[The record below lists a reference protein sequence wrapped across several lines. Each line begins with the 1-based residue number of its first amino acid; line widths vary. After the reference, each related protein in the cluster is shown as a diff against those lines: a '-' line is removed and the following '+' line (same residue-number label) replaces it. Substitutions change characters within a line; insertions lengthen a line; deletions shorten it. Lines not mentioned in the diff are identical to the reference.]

1 VCVDD
6 HVTENFQFP
15 LSGSPEEEVAAGN
28 SSVIRKDLQE
38 TFPADLWL
46 SELKAEACVA
56 IPLNNSESPGTGLI
70 AAFYRRPLRKVQ
82 FAQSMLAMFA
92 PRVLAEVRR
101 KQAEDE
107 LRESE
112 QRYRAFIT
120 LNPDPMW
127 RIEFTEP
134 VSIDLPEDQQLENI
148 IEHGYLAECNE
159 AVARLLGKEK
169 EELIGARAD
178 VLSPSFHEAFRAAT
192 GSLVRSGYHFDTVE
206 TSPIDRAGKPQYF
219 LRSHW
224 GIVEDGKLQRIWG
237 TNRDITA
244 LRRSQMA
251 LAISER
257 HLSELLET
265 IHLAAIM
272 LNSEG
277 ALSFC
282 NDYLLKLTGWRSE
295 EIVGKNWFDQMVPP
309 EERERQRV
317 MVSSSRING
326 RNHLEGSVL
335 CRDHHRLLI
344 GWDYVVLPGANGGIA
359 GSMGTGSNITNKR

>member
-1 VCVDD
+1 
-6 HVTENFQFP
+6 
-15 LSGSPEEEVAAGN
+15 
-28 SSVIRKDLQE
+28 
-38 TFPADLWL
+38 
-46 SELKAEACVA
+46 
-56 IPLNNSESPGTGLI
+56 
-70 AAFYRRPLRKVQ
+70 
-82 FAQSMLAMFA
+82 MLAMFA
-92 PRVLAEVRR
+92 PRVLAEIRR

-107 LRESE
+107 LQESE

-134 VSIDLPEDQQLENI
+134 VSISLPEDQQLENI
-148 IEHGYLAECNE
+148 MEHGYIAECNE
-159 AVARLLGKEK
+159 AVARLLGMEK
-169 EELIGARAD
+169 EELLGRRLKSLAS
-178 VLSPSFHEAFRAAT
+178 LFHGAFRAAT

-206 TSPIDRAGKPQYF
+206 TSPIDQAGKRRYF
-219 LRSHW
+219 LRNHW
-224 GIVEDGKLQRIWG
+224 GIVENGKLQRIWG
-237 TNRDITA
+237 TNRDITE

-257 HLSELLET
+257 RVSELLENM
-265 IHLAAIM
+265 HLAAIM
-272 LNSEG
+272 LDSQG

-317 MVSSSRING
+317 MLSSYRING

-359 GSMGTGSNITNKR
+359 GSMGTGSNITNTR